1 MREDR
6 PERRRV
12 RAKSWRGRD
21 LGALSGSAR
30 GGILSAPHPPEPRE
44 GGKEVPRPREHI
56 LSNLE
61 ALYRE
66 AHTRAQAAADPAE
79 MARLD
84 FEFRR
89 DQLYLEAVL
98 DVRDLLR
105 PPPPPPD
112 TRNDD
117 KSVIEQ
123 ISELRSLTRLPF
135 GR

>member
-1 MREDR
+1 
-6 PERRRV
+6 
-12 RAKSWRGRD
+12 
-21 LGALSGSAR
+21 LG
-30 GGILSAPHPPEPRE
+30 
-44 GGKEVPRPREHI
+44 VPRPREHI

-66 AHTRAQAAADPAE
+66 AHALAQTQGDHAE

-105 PPPPPPD
+105 PAPPPPEQ
-112 TRNDD
+112 RNED

-123 ISELRSLTRLPF
+123 ISELRGLTRLPF

>member
-1 MREDR
+1 M
-6 PERRRV
+6 
-12 RAKSWRGRD
+12 
-21 LGALSGSAR
+21 
-30 GGILSAPHPPEPRE
+30 
-44 GGKEVPRPREHI
+44 PRPRQHI

-66 AHTRAQAAADPAE
+66 AYARAQVAGDDAE

-84 FEFRR
+84 FGYRR

-105 PPPPPPD
+105 QPAPPAEP
-112 TRNDD
+112 RQDD
-117 KSVIEQ
+117 RSVLEQ
-123 ISELRSLTRLPF
+123 ISELRTLARRPF

>member
-1 MREDR
+1 M
-6 PERRRV
+6 
-12 RAKSWRGRD
+12 
-21 LGALSGSAR
+21 
-30 GGILSAPHPPEPRE
+30 
-44 GGKEVPRPREHI
+44 PRPREHI

-66 AHTRAQAAADPAE
+66 AHGRAQASADHAE

-98 DVRDLLR
+98 DVRDVLR
-105 PPPPPPD
+105 PSAPPPPD
-112 TRNDD
+112 SKNED
-117 KSVIEQ
+117 KSVLEQ

-135 GR
+135 VR

>member
-1 MREDR
+1 
-6 PERRRV
+6 
-12 RAKSWRGRD
+12 
-21 LGALSGSAR
+21 
-30 GGILSAPHPPEPRE
+30 
-44 GGKEVPRPREHI
+44 VPRPREHI

-66 AHTRAQAAADPAE
+66 AHARAQAATDPAE

-105 PPPPPPD
+105 PPSPPPPPE

-123 ISELRSLTRLPF
+123 ISELRSLTRVPF

>member
-1 MREDR
+1 M
-6 PERRRV
+6 
-12 RAKSWRGRD
+12 
-21 LGALSGSAR
+21 
-30 GGILSAPHPPEPRE
+30 
-44 GGKEVPRPREHI
+44 PRPREHI
-56 LSNLE
+56 LGNLE
-61 ALYRE
+61 SLYRE
-66 AHTRAQAAADPAE
+66 AFARAQASGDHAE
-79 MARLD
+79 QARLD

-112 TRNDD
+112 PRNED

>member
-1 MREDR
+1 M
-6 PERRRV
+6 
-12 RAKSWRGRD
+12 
-21 LGALSGSAR
+21 
-30 GGILSAPHPPEPRE
+30 
-44 GGKEVPRPREHI
+44 PRPREHI

-66 AHTRAQAAADPAE
+66 AHARAQAATDHAE

-105 PPPPPPD
+105 PPPPPPPE

-117 KSVIEQ
+117 NKSVIEQ

>member
-1 MREDR
+1 M
-6 PERRRV
+6 
-12 RAKSWRGRD
+12 
-21 LGALSGSAR
+21 
-30 GGILSAPHPPEPRE
+30 
-44 GGKEVPRPREHI
+44 PRPREHI

-66 AHTRAQAAADPAE
+66 AHARAQAAGDNAE
-79 MARLD
+79 MTRLD

-105 PPPPPPD
+105 PPAPPSEPRQED
-112 TRNDD
+112 R
-117 KSVIEQ
+117 SVLEQ
-123 ISELRSLTRLPF
+123 INELRTLTRLPF